1 MFLPLFIRNILFE
14 GEHLRAIG
22 RSGNATRVFA
32 MQGNLDA
39 SCCIYSLMMML
50 ILNKK
55 LDWDDLI
62 KREKEKE
69 NEFVHAIHQKFL
81 KNLMG
86 YYRGG
91 HTMLD
96 ISNKLNECYNDKL
109 SEFFTI
115 RSGTRRT
122 VSRKGLHKKI
132 KAELD
137 KREPVMLAYRK
148 KNGDGHAVVAIGYCM
163 NGTEKMRLFCLDPS
177 HQLSFL
183 QIWNNV
189 IDLDFL
195 SEDNKALTD
204 YNYFVDDNVIVDEI
218 ITINSDPGLPF

>member
-1 MFLPLFIRNILFE
+1 MYLPLFIRNICFE

-32 MQGNLDA
+32 MQGDLDA

-50 ILNKK
+50 IFHKK
-55 LDWDDLI
+55 LDWEDLI
-62 KREKEKE
+62 KIEKEKG
-69 NEFVHAIHQKFL
+69 NKFVHAIHQKFL
-81 KNLMG
+81 KNLKG

-122 VSRKGLHKKI
+122 ISRKGLHKKI
-132 KAELD
+132 KAVLD

-148 KNGDGHAVVAIGYCM
+148 KNGEGHAVVAIGYCM
-163 NGTEKMRLFCLDPS
+163 DGNEKMRLYCLDPS
-177 HQLSFL
+177 RTLGFL

-195 SEDNKALTD
+195 SEDNKTLTD
-204 YNYFVDDNVIVDEI
+204 YNYYADDNVIVDEI
-218 ITINSDPGLPF
+218 ITINPEPELPF